1 MNETMLR
8 IKDPKNTLTFYED
21 VLDMT
26 LIADFHFDTMN
37 FSLYLSTR

>member
-26 LIADFHFDTMN
+26 LNADFHFATMD
-37 FSLYLSTR
+37 FSLYSSTR